1 MYKNKLLLTFFF
13 FSVFVQAQTSISL
26 NKIEDYP
33 NHIVSFINS
42 GTYESMDVKVVNNYS
57 DYRKIKVEC
66 GTVFRNHTNS
76 EQSLVVLFRDELT
89 INGGGQQ
96 TIKLV
101 TACMDAAK
109 SGPSSAS
116 NWSVDYDKGIG
127 RLIEYYHTFRPA
139 ISLFTG
145 PEYHE
150 TKDNQTTF
158 LQMAVWTYYKCDKS
172 HIIDFSAKY
181 MFDGDKEAAEL
192 YVEVTYPLIEVFI
205 ENYKLLYDE

>member
-1 MYKNKLLLTFFF
+1 MSKNNLILIFLLC
-13 FSVFVQAQTSISL
+13 SVFVQGQTSISL
-26 NKIEDYP
+26 KEIINYP
-33 NHIVSFINS
+33 NHVVSLSNS
-42 GTYESMDVKVVNNYS
+42 GTYESMDVKVVNNYP

-76 EQSLVVLFRDELT
+76 EQNLVVLFRDELT
-89 INGGGQQ
+89 INGGAQQ
-96 TIKLV
+96 EIKLT

-172 HIIDFSAKY
+172 HIVDFSAKY